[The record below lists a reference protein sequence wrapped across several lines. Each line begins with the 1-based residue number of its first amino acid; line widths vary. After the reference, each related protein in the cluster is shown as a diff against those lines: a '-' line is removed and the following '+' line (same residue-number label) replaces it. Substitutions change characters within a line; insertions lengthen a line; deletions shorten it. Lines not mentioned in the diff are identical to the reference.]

1 MFTKNLKDIGLLQS
15 PDNRGYPTEYLLAR
29 LRGRSVYLIKD
40 WTPVLHATD
49 PISNLPARYKGIIT
63 EHSIEEAW
71 RYLFREFQW
80 VYQQM
85 NESLRNVFY
94 LFFLY
99 IELKTL
105 FSCLRYKTKKG
116 MRENLEKLL
125 ALSLLS
131 EKVKTA
137 IIKTE
142 TPVSVIEDV
151 EETFNALSER
161 FSGLKEVFIKSGLKE
176 VEQKLTDLY
185 LGYAVNLKVH
195 SVIKGF
201 FAYIIDARNIITIYK
216 SLRWKV
222 SPSFVQGGST
232 DIGEFREIIDRQDI
246 KSLGRLIYKLTATV
260 ISEPTTP
267 NITSPLLHG
276 LMRFAKK
283 KAKESL
289 DIGFILNYLL
299 RCHIKAR
306 NLSILLYGRGL
317 ERENISAELI

>member
-1 MFTKNLKDIGLLQS
+1 LKDIGLLQS

-29 LRGRSVYLIKD
+29 LRGRSVHLIKD
-40 WTPVLHATD
+40 WTSVIHAAE
-49 PISNLPARYKGIIT
+49 PMSNLSARYT

-71 RYLFREFQW
+71 RYLLREFQW

-85 NESLRNVFY
+85 NESLWDVFY

-116 MRENLEKLL
+116 MGESVEKLL

-142 TPVSVIEDV
+142 SPVSVVEDV
-151 EETFNALSER
+151 EDVFNALSKK
-161 FSGLKEVFIKSGLKE
+161 FSGLKDVFIKSRFKGF
-176 VEQKLTDLY
+176 EQKLTDLY
-185 LGYAVNLKVH
+185 LEYSVSLKVH
-195 SVIKGF
+195 PVINGF
-201 FAYIIDARNIITIYK
+201 FAYIIDARNIITAYK

-222 SPSFVQGGST
+222 SPSFVHGGSI
-232 DIGEFREIIDRQDI
+232 DSSKFREIIDRQDI
-246 KSLGRLIYKLTATV
+246 KTLGTLIYKLTGTV
-260 ISEPTTP
+260 ISEPTAS
-267 NITSPLLHG
+267 NITATLLTG
-276 LMRFAKK
+276 LMRFSKK

-289 DIGFILNYLL
+289 DMGFILNYLL
-299 RCHIKAR
+299 RCYREAR
-306 NLSILLYGRGL
+306 NLSILLQGRDID
-317 ERENISAELI
+317 REIIRGELI